1 MNQIFLNASSPDNI
15 LVNELNGGSTKAF
28 DLIFKKYY
36 SNLCRL
42 AFSILRDADLSQS
55 LVQNV
60 FVKLWERRFV
70 SGEIENLGGYL
81 TMMVKHQVF
90 DYMHDKKNQHLV
102 FKKAGMGVADESTE
116 NEIFRSNFEERL
128 VIALAK
134 LPGRCR
140 QAFELSRFEN
150 LTNKEIAGKMDIT
163 VKGVEALI
171 GRSLK
176 ILRIELREFLPSF
189 RLNDNLILFFLMRC
203 THSSIGKMNKI
214 KYV

>member
-1 MNQIFLNASSPDNI
+1 MSRIFLNVSSPDNV
-15 LVNELNGGSTKAF
+15 LVNELNDGSTKAF

-36 SNLCRL
+36 TNLCRF
-42 AFSILRDADLSQS
+42 AFSILHDADLSQS

-70 SGEIENLGGYL
+70 SREIENLGGYL

-90 DYMHDKKNQHLV
+90 DYVHDRENQHLV
-102 FKKAGMGVADESTE
+102 FKKAGKGVVDESTE
-116 NEIFRSNFEERL
+116 NEISRNNFEECL
-128 VIALAK
+128 VSALSK

-140 QAFELSRFEN
+140 QAFEMSRFEN
-150 LTNKEIAGKMDIT
+150 LTNKEIAAKMDIT

-176 ILRIELREFLPSF
+176 ILRVELREFLPSF
-189 RLNDNLILFFLMRC
+189 RLNDNLILFFLMRY
-203 THSSIGKMNKI
+203 TYSSIGKMKKI